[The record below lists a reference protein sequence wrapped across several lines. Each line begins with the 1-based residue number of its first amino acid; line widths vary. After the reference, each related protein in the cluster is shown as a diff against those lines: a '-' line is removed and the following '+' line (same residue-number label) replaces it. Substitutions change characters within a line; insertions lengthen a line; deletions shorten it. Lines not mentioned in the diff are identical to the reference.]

1 MKGNQS
7 INAFTLQL
15 WKPMEYLKKN
25 ITYFCLNMCVK
36 LKTLIKTDT
45 WFLMPKACIC
55 GQVQLASWDPHIY
68 VIMCNSFSTCFQQN
82 SSVFETKQNTQTS
95 SQITLPLSHAHII
108 KSFLSNLTTL
118 LLPVDKYR
126 TESLHTCTCHYFCF
140 PPDSFWTLGLFL
152 TYISLCMG
160 SH

>member
-25 ITYFCLNMCVK
+25 ITYFCLNRCVK
-36 LKTLIKTDT
+36 PNTFIKTDT

-55 GQVQLASWDPHIY
+55 GQVQLASRDPHIY
-68 VIMCNSFSTCFQQN
+68 VIMCN

-108 KSFLSNLTTL
+108 KSFLPNLTTL

-140 PPDSFWTLGLFL
+140 PPDSFWTLDLLL